1 MAKIYKPSYSEVAN
15 AGEQRLIDFLEAKLP
30 DDYAVICNGEYGQR
44 NRNGVVQYYEY
55 DCIVVAPHAIF
66 QLENKDWGGKL
77 EGNDDF
83 WYVNDSER
91 KNPLKTAQFKSR
103 ILKSKL
109 ILEDPDWRRC
119 EVITAVTLSN
129 PSQSKFYFDPHALC
143 FNQTFLLDQELI
155 DFITDPDRFHKPE
168 GCIADIQQAVVNFL
182 SGATSE
188 RSHAER
194 TRILEYD
201 IDEVLQCT
209 ENYSDYLCHHSM
221 IDDGKKKLIREYP
234 LDKAG
239 LSPMQLE
246 EWRNKVMNPLF
257 AQSEVGH
264 SPYIIPSEYR
274 FNAEQTFMYEISD
287 FMSHNTLRAVMKRNQ
302 DMTVID
308 KFNIILDVA
317 NALKD
322 IANKGVFHR
331 DICPDNIYV
340 LGNDNAAIANFG
352 KAYFA
357 KHQDKQY
364 TVKSMLASD
373 SSPYTPPEFSEDD
386 VCDSSDVY
394 SLGVIIYELF
404 IGKTPYTDSVTFRN
418 HGGVVTEEL
427 LPSHISDSLPKFL
440 DEVIKHTVVEDLQ
453 ERWNAE
459 ELIKFITDEIYR
471 STGGTHKDE
480 GNNTQQKEVRL
491 KDLKPGD
498 KITPSLVLYEEL
510 GAGAFGRVFK
520 AKNTLVDK
528 FYAVKLF
535 ERTAESIDDTRSEFL
550 ALTQINHPNVVKI
563 WNCDKSLQGLFYT
576 QMDLLDGENLRDYTK
591 GDIKLPLNEI
601 YKLAY
606 SVLDALVYMQDLVP
620 PIFHRDIK
628 PNNIVWHKREKFVLI
643 DFNISATDDNSN
655 FAGTQVYMAPDLAVS
670 SHKYEWD
677 CSADTFS
684 LGVTLFELLAHALPW
699 TGTNPIPK
707 LTVPAT
713 NISAYRSDLSDAFE
727 AFLMKSLITDKTKRF
742 TNAREMLEA
751 LKAIGPEGVA
761 RVNKSTA
768 EGVVTES
775 SDEGTIEDIVDC
787 INSLYS
793 QSTHVNAGTR
803 SNNNQSKL
811 DDLTYTE
818 TRLDKK
824 LLEDIKQLKY
834 RLIIITGNAGDGK
847 TAFIRKVEKCGT
859 DRVQLG
865 EGNGSRF
872 VLDGVTFE
880 SNYDGSQDEGENAN
894 QQVLEKFFEPF
905 FGLDDY
911 SNVNAG
917 RIIAINEGRLV
928 DFLMTHKELR
938 PLYDNIDEYFYRE
951 GHVELLPG
959 LMVIN
964 LNLRS
969 VTARSKEEGSLL
981 HSQIK
986 KLTAPALWGKCKD
999 CPIADKC
1006 FINYNVTTFQDS
1018 SASNEI
1024 ISRWEW
1030 LLRTVVYK
1038 RELHIT
1044 MRDLRSFIA
1053 FMLTRDN
1060 SCDQVKQMIEHL
1072 KADNMAPEF
1081 YWQYYYFNLP
1091 AEGYVFRGDTYFP
1104 FPGLESGDRLV
1115 QILKDTD
1122 IARVS
1127 LPAFDRDLFFKEKTP
1142 DGYLVFSDR
1151 KQSLLQQFN
1160 ERNIIPTPR
1169 DNDADDEDNN
1179 DPNVE
1184 ATYVDGNLLLARHQS
1199 FIRHQYFEGAS
1210 SKDPDKFDF
1219 MRRLPYQSIGEFYG
1233 YLTGL
1238 GESTADKLVEIKANI
1253 ATAISRSEGCNNDN
1267 ITRER
1272 MLLNCNHIVD
1282 PLSKSYRAFD
1292 VSEFELYVNRTPHL
1306 VEYVEYESDSLVFRH
1321 KTDTFIQLTIS
1332 LDLFEMLNYIRKGF
1346 SPSVNDLQGKFIELQ
1361 IFKNLLESRN
1371 YSEILVTKNNKKFY
1385 AVRLKDDN
1393 TLGIELIKQEED
1405 GNQGE

>member
-1 MAKIYKPSYSEVAN
+1 MAKIYKPTYSEVVN
-15 AGEQRLIDFLEAKLP
+15 AGEQRLIDFLEVKLP
-30 DDYAVICNGEYGQR
+30 DDYAVICNGEYGQQ

-66 QLENKDWGGKL
+66 HLENKDWGGKL

-109 ILEDPDWRRC
+109 VVHDPDWRRC
-119 EVITAVTLSN
+119 EVIAAITLSN
-129 PSQSKFYFDPHALC
+129 PHQSKYYFDPHALC
-143 FNQTFLLDQELI
+143 YNQTFLLDQELV
-155 DFITDPDRFHKPE
+155 DFITDAERFHKPE
-168 GCIADIQQAVVNFL
+168 NCIADIQQKVVEFL
-182 SGATSE
+182 SGASSE
-188 RSHAER
+188 RSHAQR
-194 TRILEYD
+194 TRILEYE
-201 IDEVLQCT
+201 IDEVLQRT
-209 ENYSDYLCHHSM
+209 EDFSEYMCHHLM

-246 EWRNKVMNPLF
+246 EWQNKVKNALY
-257 AQSEVGH
+257 AQSEIGH
-264 SPYIIPSEYR
+264 NPYIIPSEYR
-274 FNAEQTFMYEISD
+274 CNSELTFLYEISD
-287 FMSHNTLRAVMKRNQ
+287 FMRHNTLRSIMKLNK
-302 DMTVID
+302 DMTVVD
-308 KFNIILDVA
+308 KFKIILNVA
-317 NALKD
+317 NALKA
-322 IANKGVFHR
+322 IAEKGVFHR
-331 DICPDNIYV
+331 DICPENIYV
-340 LGNDNAAIANFG
+340 TGSDNAAIANFG

-357 KHQDKQY
+357 KHHDKKF
-364 TVKSMLASD
+364 TVKSMLASE
-373 SSPYTPPEFSEDD
+373 SSPYRPPEFSEDD

-394 SLGVIIYELF
+394 SLGVVIYELF
-404 IGKTPYTDSVTFRN
+404 VGKTPYPDTFSFRS
-418 HGGVVTEEL
+418 HGGKVADEL
-427 LPSHISDSLPKFL
+427 LPSHVSESLPKFL
-440 DEVIKHTVVEDLQ
+440 DEIIQHTVVEDLE

-459 ELIKFITDEIYR
+459 ELIKFINEELYR
-471 STGGTHKDE
+471 TTGNKHKGGE
-480 GNNTQQKEVRL
+480 QSEKKNEVGL

-498 KITPSLVLYEEL
+498 KITGSLVLYEEL

-535 ERTAESIDDTRSEFL
+535 ERSAESIDDTRNEFL
-550 ALTQINHPNVVKI
+550 ALSQISHPNVVKI
-563 WNCDKSLQGLFYT
+563 WNCDISQQGLFYT

-591 GDIKLPLNEI
+591 GDVKLPLNEI
-601 YKLAY
+601 YNLAH
-606 SVLDALVYMQDLVP
+606 SILSALVYMQDLVP

-643 DFNISATDDNSN
+643 DFNISAAGGNSA
-655 FAGTQVYMAPDLAVS
+655 FAGTQPYMAPDLAVS

-684 LGVTLFELLAHALPW
+684 LGVTLFELLAHSLPW

-713 NISAYRSDLSDAFE
+713 NISNYRSDLSDAFE
-727 AFLMKSLITDKTKRF
+727 EFLMKSLITDKTKRF
-742 TNAREMLEA
+742 SNAKEMLEA
-751 LKAIGPEGVA
+751 LEKIGVDGVA
-761 RVNKSTA
+761 RTQGKVEYYNGNQ
-768 EGVVTES
+768 EQ
-775 SDEGTIEDIVDC
+775 EDIVDY

-793 QSTHVNAGTR
+793 QSTHGNAGTR
-803 SNNNQSKL
+803 SNSSQNRF
-811 DDLTYTE
+811 DELTYTK
-818 TRLDKK
+818 TRLDNK
-824 LLEDIKQLKY
+824 LVNDILNLKY
-834 RLIIITGNAGDGK
+834 RLVIITGNAGDGK
-847 TAFIRKVEKCGT
+847 TAFIRKVEGYGT
-859 DRVQLG
+859 DRTEFE
-865 EGNGSRF
+865 EGNGTCF
-872 VLDGVTFE
+872 NLNGLPFE
-880 SNYDGSQDEGENAN
+880 SNYDGSQDEGDNAN
-894 QQVLEKFFEPF
+894 QQVLEKFFHPF
-905 FGLDDY
+905 YGLDDY
-911 SNVNAG
+911 SNVPVG

-928 DFLMTHKELR
+928 DFLMTHKELK
-938 PLYDNIDEYFYRE
+938 PLYDNIDEYFYNE

-969 VTARSKEEGSLL
+969 VTARNNDEKSLL

-986 KLTAPALWGKCKD
+986 KLTAPELWGKCEN

-1006 FINYNVTTFQDS
+1006 FIHYNVTTFQDS
-1018 SASNEI
+1018 SASDEI

-1053 FMLTRDN
+1053 FMLTRDC
-1060 SCDQVKQMIEHL
+1060 SCDQVKQMLEHI
-1072 KADNMAPEF
+1072 KADNLGPEL

-1091 AEGYVFRGDTYFP
+1091 SEDFTPKTNIYFP
-1104 FPGLESGDRLV
+1104 YPGLESSDRLV
-1115 QILKDTD
+1115 QMLKETD

-1142 DGYLVFSDR
+1142 DSYLVFADR
-1151 KQSLLQQFN
+1151 KQSLLNEFN
-1160 ERNIIPTPR
+1160 ECNVIPAPR
-1169 DNDADDEDNN
+1169 DNDADDDDNN
-1179 DPNVE
+1179 DPSVE
-1184 ATYVDGNLLLARHQS
+1184 ATTVDDTLLMVRHQS
-1199 FIRHQYFEGAS
+1199 FIRHQFFEGAS

-1219 MRRLPYQSIGEFYG
+1219 MRRLPYQSIGEFYR
-1233 YLTGL
+1233 YLTDL
-1238 GESTADKLVEIKANI
+1238 GGSTAEKLNKIKSNI
-1253 ATAISRSEGCNNDN
+1253 AIAISRSEGCISDD

-1272 MLLNCNHIVD
+1272 MLLKCNHIID

-1292 VSEFELYVNRTPHL
+1292 VTEFELFVNRTPHL
-1306 VEYVEYESDSLVFRH
+1306 VEYIEYESDSLVFRH

-1332 LDLFEMLNYIRKGF
+1332 LDLFEMLEYIRKGF
-1346 SPSVNDLQGKFIELQ
+1346 SPSVNDLQGKFVELQ

-1385 AVRLKDDN
+1385 VVRLKEDN
-1393 TLGIELIKQEED
+1393 TLSIQLIKQEED
-1405 GNQGE
+1405 DNQSK

>member
-15 AGEQRLIDFLEAKLP
+15 AGEQRLFDFLEVKLP
-30 DDYAVICNGEYGQR
+30 DDYAVICNGEYSQS
-44 NRNGVVQYYEY
+44 NRSGVVQYFEY

-66 QLENKDWGGKL
+66 HLENKDWGGKL

-91 KNPLKTAQFKSR
+91 KNPLKTAQLKSR

-109 ILEDPDWRRC
+109 VVQNPDWRRC
-119 EVITAVTLSN
+119 HVIGAVTLSHPN
-129 PSQSKFYFDPHALC
+129 QSKYYFDPHADC
-143 FNQTFLLDQELI
+143 FKQTFLLDQELI
-155 DFITDPDRFHKPE
+155 DFLTDADRVGKPE
-168 GCIADIQQAVVNFL
+168 NCIADIQQDVVNYL
-182 SGATSE
+182 SGASSE
-188 RSHAER
+188 RSHEQR
-194 TRILEYD
+194 THILDYV
-201 IDEVLQCT
+201 IDEVLQRT
-209 ENYSDYLCHHSM
+209 EDYSEYMCHHLM

-239 LSPMQLE
+239 LSPIQLE
-246 EWRNKVMNPLF
+246 EWQNKVKNALY
-257 AQSEVGH
+257 AQNEVGH
-264 SPYIIPSEYR
+264 NPYIIPSEYR
-274 FNAEQTFMYEISD
+274 CDSEMSFLYEISD
-287 FMSHNTLRAVMKRNQ
+287 YMRHNTLRSVMKLNP
-302 DMTVID
+302 DMTVVD
-308 KFNIILDVA
+308 KFKIILNVA
-317 NALKD
+317 NALKA
-322 IANKGVFHR
+322 IAEKGVFHR
-331 DICPDNIYV
+331 DICPENIYV
-340 LGNDNAAIANFG
+340 TGDNNAAIANFG

-357 KHQDKQY
+357 KHQDKKF
-364 TVKSMLASD
+364 TVKSMLASE
-373 SSPYTPPEFSEDD
+373 SSPYRPPEFSEDD

-404 IGKTPYTDSVTFRN
+404 VGKTPYPDTYSFRS
-418 HGGVVTEEL
+418 HGGKVAEDL
-427 LPSHISDSLPKFL
+427 LPSHVSESLPKFL
-440 DEVIKHTVVEDLQ
+440 DEIIQHTVVEDLE

-459 ELIKFITDEIYR
+459 ELIQFITEELYR
-471 STGGTHKDE
+471 STGNKNKGGEQPTD
-480 GNNTQQKEVRL
+480 NTQVRL

-498 KITPSLVLYEEL
+498 KITASLVLYEEL

-535 ERTAESIDDTRSEFL
+535 ERSAESIDDTRNEFL
-550 ALTQINHPNVVKI
+550 ALSQISHPNVVKI
-563 WNCDKSLQGLFYT
+563 WNCDISQQGLFYT

-591 GDIKLPLNEI
+591 GDVKLPLNEI
-601 YKLAY
+601 YNLAH
-606 SVLDALVYMQDLVP
+606 SILSALVYMQDLVP

-643 DFNISATDDNSN
+643 DFNISAAGGNSA
-655 FAGTQVYMAPDLAVS
+655 FAGTQPYMAPDLAVS
-670 SHKYEWD
+670 SSKYEWD

-707 LTVPAT
+707 VTVPAT
-713 NISAYRSDLSDAFE
+713 NISTYRSDLSDAFE
-727 AFLMKSLITDKTKRF
+727 EFLMKSLITDKNKRF
-742 TNAREMLEA
+742 TNAKEMLEA
-751 LKAIGPEGVA
+751 LEKIGVDGMA
-761 RVNKSTA
+761 RTQGKV
-768 EGVVTES
+768 EWYS
-775 SDEGTIEDIVDC
+775 SNQEQEDIVDY

-793 QSTHVNAGTR
+793 QSTHGNGGTR
-803 SNNNQSKL
+803 SNSSQNRF
-811 DDLTYTE
+811 DELTYTK

-824 LLEDIKQLKY
+824 LVDDILNLKY

-847 TAFIRKVEKCGT
+847 TAFIRKVEGHGT
-859 DRVQLG
+859 ERTTFED
-865 EGNGSRF
+865 GNGTCF
-872 VLDGVTFE
+872 NLNGLPFE
-880 SNYDGSQDEGENAN
+880 SNYDGSQDEGDNAN
-894 QQVLEKFFEPF
+894 QQVLEKFFHPF
-905 FGLDDY
+905 YGLDDY
-911 SNVNAG
+911 SQVPVG

-928 DFLMTHKELR
+928 DFLMTHKELK
-938 PLYDNIDEYFYRE
+938 PLYDNIDDYFYNE

-969 VTARSKEEGSLL
+969 VTARSKDEESLL

-986 KLTAPALWGKCKD
+986 KLTAPELWGKCEN

-1006 FINYNVTTFQDS
+1006 FIRYNVATFQDS
-1018 SASNEI
+1018 SASDEI

-1053 FMLTRDN
+1053 FMLTRDC
-1060 SCDQVKQMIEHL
+1060 SCDQVKQMLEHI
-1072 KADNMAPEF
+1072 KADNVGPEF

-1091 AEGYVFRGDTYFP
+1091 SEDFIQKIGTYFP
-1104 FPGLESGDRLV
+1104 FPGLDSGDRLV

-1142 DGYLVFSDR
+1142 ESYLVFADR
-1151 KQSLLQQFN
+1151 KQSLLKEFN
-1160 ERNIIPTPR
+1160 ACNVIPAPR

-1179 DPNVE
+1179 DPSVE
-1184 ATYVDGNLLLARHQS
+1184 ATVVDETLLVARHQS
-1199 FIRHQYFEGAS
+1199 FIRHQFFEGAS
-1210 SKDPDKFDF
+1210 SKDPDKFNF
-1219 MRRLPYQSIGEFYG
+1219 MRRLPYQSIGEFYR
-1233 YLTGL
+1233 YLTDL
-1238 GESTADKLVEIKANI
+1238 GGSTAEKLNEIKSNI
-1253 ATAISRSEGCNNDN
+1253 AIAISRSEGCISDE
-1267 ITRER
+1267 ITRDR
-1272 MLLNCNHIVD
+1272 MLLKCNHIVD

-1292 VSEFELYVNRTPHL
+1292 VADFELFVNRTPHL
-1306 VEYVEYESDSLVFRH
+1306 VEYIEYESDSLVFRH

-1332 LDLFEMLNYIRKGF
+1332 LDLFEMLEYIRKGF

-1385 AVRLKDDN
+1385 AVRLKEDN
-1393 TLGIELIKQEED
+1393 TLSIQLIKQEED
-1405 GNQGE
+1405 DNQSK

>member
-1 MAKIYKPSYSEVAN
+1 MAKIYKPTFSEVAN
-15 AGEQRLIDFLEAKLP
+15 AGEQRLINFLEAKLP
-30 DDYAVICNGEYGQR
+30 DDYAVICNGEYAQR
-44 NRNGVVQYYEY
+44 NRNGVVRYSEY

-66 QLENKDWGGKL
+66 QLENKDWGGRL

-91 KNPLKTAQFKSR
+91 KNPLKTAELKSR
-103 ILKSKL
+103 ILKSLL
-109 ILEDPDWRRC
+109 ILEDPAWRRC

-129 PSQSKFYFDPHALC
+129 PSQSKFYFDPQALC

-155 DFITDPDRFHKPE
+155 DFITEPDRFNKRE
-168 GCIADIQQAVVNFL
+168 NCIADIQQAVVDFL
-182 SGATSE
+182 NGSSSQ
-188 RSHAER
+188 RSHDQR
-194 TRILEYD
+194 TRILEYE
-201 IDEVLQCT
+201 IDEVLQRT
-209 ENYSDYLCHHSM
+209 ENFSDYLCHHSM
-221 IDDGKKKLIREYP
+221 IDDGRKKLIREYP
-234 LDKAG
+234 LDKAE
-239 LSPMQLE
+239 LSPKQVE

-257 AQSEVGH
+257 AQSEIGH

-274 FNAEQTFMYEISD
+274 FNEEQTFMYEISD

-302 DMTVID
+302 NMTVVY
-308 KFNIILDVA
+308 KFNIILNVA

-322 IANKGVFHR
+322 IASKGVFHR
-331 DICPDNIYV
+331 DICPDNIYI

-357 KHQDKQY
+357 KHQDKKY

-373 SSPYTPPEFSEDD
+373 ASPYTPPEFSEDD

-404 IGKTPYTDSVTFRN
+404 IGKTPYTDSYTFRS
-418 HGGVVTEEL
+418 HGGVVTDDL
-427 LPSHISDSLPKFL
+427 LPSHVSEGLPKFL

-453 ERWNAE
+453 ERWNAD
-459 ELIKFITDEIYR
+459 ELIKFITDELYR
-471 STGGTHKDE
+471 TTDGGKSNE
-480 GNNTQQKEVRL
+480 GDSAQQKEVRL

-520 AKNTLVDK
+520 AKNTLVDR
-528 FYAVKLF
+528 FFAVKLF
-535 ERTAESIDDTRSEFL
+535 ERTAESIDDTRSEYI
-550 ALTQINHPNVVKI
+550 ALTKIDHPNVVKI
-563 WNCDKSLQGLFYT
+563 WNCDMSLQGLFYT

-591 GDIKLPLNEI
+591 GDVKLPLNEI
-601 YKLAY
+601 YNLAH
-606 SVLDALVYMQDLVP
+606 SILSALVYMQDLVP

-643 DFNISATDDNSN
+643 DFNISATDENYN
-655 FAGTQVYMAPDLAVS
+655 FAGTQAYMAPDLAVS
-670 SHKYEWD
+670 NHKYEWD

-707 LTVPAT
+707 LTAPAT
-713 NISAYRSDLSDAFE
+713 NISVYRSDLSDAFE
-727 AFLMKSLITDKTKRF
+727 EFLMKSLITDKTKRF
-742 TNAREMLEA
+742 TNAKEMLEA
-751 LKAIGPEGVA
+751 LEQIGVDGMSRASKASGGV
-761 RVNKSTA
+761 
-768 EGVVTES
+768 EVVHTKQ
-775 SDEGTIEDIVDC
+775 GITEDIVDY

-793 QSTHVNAGTR
+793 QSTHGNAGTR
-803 SNNNQSKL
+803 SNNIQNTL

-818 TRLDKK
+818 TRLDQK
-824 LLEDIKQLKY
+824 LLNDIKQLKY
-834 RLIIITGNAGDGK
+834 RLVIITGNAGDGK

-859 DRVQLG
+859 DRRQF
-865 EGNGSRF
+865 EQGNGSRF
-872 VLDGVTFE
+872 VIDGVTFE

-894 QQVLEKFFEPF
+894 EQVLEEFFRPF

-911 SNVNAG
+911 RNLEEG

-928 DFLMTHKELR
+928 DFLMTHKDLK
-938 PLYDNIDEYFYRE
+938 PLYDNIDDYFYNE

-969 VTARSKEEGSLL
+969 VTARGENQESLL

-986 KLTAPALWGKCKD
+986 KLTAPALWGKCKG

-1060 SCDQVKQMIEHL
+1060 SCDQVKQMLEHL

-1091 AEGYVFRGDTYFP
+1091 AEGYVFRNNTYFP
-1104 FPGLESGDRLV
+1104 FPGLESSDRLV

-1127 LPAFDRDLFFKEKTP
+1127 LPAFDRDLFFKQKTP
-1142 DGYLVFSDR
+1142 DNYLVFADR
-1151 KQSLLQQFN
+1151 KQSLLKEFN
-1160 ERNIIPTPR
+1160 DCNVIPAPR

-1179 DPNVE
+1179 DPNAEATNVE
-1184 ATYVDGNLLLARHQS
+1184 ADLLVLRHQS

-1219 MRRLPYQSIGEFYG
+1219 MRRLPYQSLGEFYG
-1233 YLTGL
+1233 YLT
-1238 GESTADKLVEIKANI
+1238 KLNDSSAEKLIEVKSNI
-1253 ATAISRSEGCNNDN
+1253 AIAISRSEGCINDK
-1267 ITRER
+1267 ITGER

-1292 VSEFELYVNRTPHL
+1292 VADFELFVNRTPHL
-1306 VEYVEYESDSLVFRH
+1306 VEYIEYESDSLVFRH
-1321 KTDTFIQLTIS
+1321 KIDTFIQLTIS
-1332 LDLFEMLNYIRKGF
+1332 LDLFEMLDYIRKGF

-1371 YSEILVTKNNKKFY
+1371 YSEILVTKNNKKFFM
-1385 AVRLKDDN
+1385 VRLNDDN
-1393 TLGIELIKQEED
+1393 KLSIQLIKQEEY
-1405 GNQGE
+1405 GNQSK

>member
-1 MAKIYKPSYSEVAN
+1 MAKIYRPSYSEVVN
-15 AGEQRLIDFLEAKLP
+15 AGEQRLIDFLEVKLP
-30 DDYAVICNGEYGQR
+30 DDYAVICNGEYAQQ
-44 NRNGVVQYYEY
+44 NRNGVVQYYEF

-66 QLENKDWGGKL
+66 HLENKDWGGKL

-103 ILKSKL
+103 VLKSKL
-109 ILEDPDWRRC
+109 IVQDPDWRRC
-119 EVITAVTLSN
+119 EVITAITLSN
-129 PSQSKFYFDPHALC
+129 PSQSKFYFDPRALC
-143 FNQTFLLDQELI
+143 FNQTFLLDQELV
-155 DFITDPDRFHKPE
+155 DFITDAERFRKPE
-168 GCIADIQQAVVNFL
+168 NCIADIQQKVVDFL
-182 SGATSE
+182 SGTISE
-188 RSHAER
+188 RSHAQR
-194 TRILEYD
+194 TRILEYE
-201 IDEVLQCT
+201 IDEVLQRT
-209 ENYSDYLCHHSM
+209 EDFSEYLCHHLM
-221 IDDGKKKLIREYP
+221 LGDDKKKIIREYP

-246 EWRNKVMNPLF
+246 EWQNKVKNALY
-257 AQSEVGH
+257 AQSEIGH
-264 SPYIIPSEYR
+264 NPYIIPSEYR
-274 FNAEQTFMYEISD
+274 SNSEMTFLYEISD
-287 FMSHNTLRAVMKRNQ
+287 YMRHNTLRSIMKLNP
-302 DMTVID
+302 DMTVMD
-308 KFNIILDVA
+308 KFKIILNVA
-317 NALKD
+317 NALKA
-322 IANKGVFHR
+322 IAEKGVFHR
-331 DICPDNIYV
+331 DICPENIYV
-340 LGNDNAAIANFG
+340 TGSDNAAIANFG

-357 KHQDKQY
+357 KHQDKKF
-364 TVKSMLASD
+364 TVKSMLASE
-373 SSPYTPPEFSEDD
+373 SSPYRPPEFSDDD

-394 SLGVIIYELF
+394 SLGVVIYELF
-404 IGKTPYTDSVTFRN
+404 VGKTPYPDTFSFRS
-418 HGGVVTEEL
+418 HGGKVAEEL
-427 LPSHISDSLPKFL
+427 LPSHVSDSLPKFL
-440 DEVIKHTVVEDLQ
+440 DEIIQHTVVEDLD
-453 ERWNAE
+453 ERWNAD
-459 ELIKFITDEIYR
+459 ELIKFITEELYR
-471 STGGTHKDE
+471 STGNKHKSGEDNT
-480 GNNTQQKEVRL
+480 GNVQVRL

-498 KITPSLVLYEEL
+498 KITASLVLYEEL

-535 ERTAESIDDTRSEFL
+535 ERSAESIDDTRNEFL
-550 ALTQINHPNVVKI
+550 ALSEINHPNVVKI
-563 WNCDKSLQGLFYT
+563 WNCDVSQQGLFYT
-576 QMDLLDGENLRDYTK
+576 QMDLLEGENLRDYTK
-591 GDIKLPLNEI
+591 GDVKLPLNEI
-601 YKLAY
+601 YNLAH
-606 SVLDALVYMQDLVP
+606 SILSALVYMQKKVP

-643 DFNISATDDNSN
+643 DFNISAAGGNSA

-727 AFLMKSLITDKTKRF
+727 EFLMKSIITDKDKRF
-742 TNAREMLEA
+742 KTAQEMLDA
-751 LKAIGPEGVA
+751 LEAIGVDGLTREKGPGVVFVHQKEGV
-761 RVNKSTA
+761 T
-768 EGVVTES
+768 
-775 SDEGTIEDIVDC
+775 EDIVDY

-793 QSTHVNAGTR
+793 QSTHGNAGTR
-803 SNNNQSKL
+803 SNSIQNTL

-824 LLEDIKQLKY
+824 LLDDIKRLKY
-834 RLIIITGNAGDGK
+834 RLVIITGNAGDGK

-859 DRVQLG
+859 DIRQFE

-872 VLDGVTFE
+872 VIDGVTFE
-880 SNYDGSQDEGENAN
+880 SNYDGSQDEGDNAN
-894 QQVLEKFFEPF
+894 QEVLEKFFQPF
-905 FGLDDY
+905 YGLDDY
-911 SNVNAG
+911 SQVTDG

-928 DFLMTHKELR
+928 DFLMTHKELK
-938 PLYDNIDEYFYRE
+938 PLYDNIDDYFYNE
-951 GHVELLPG
+951 GHVKLLPG

-969 VTARSKEEGSLL
+969 VTARGEQEESLL

-986 KLTAPALWGKCKD
+986 KLTAPALWSKCEN

-1006 FINYNVTTFQDS
+1006 FIRYNVTTFQDS
-1018 SASNEI
+1018 SASDEI
-1024 ISRWEW
+1024 VSRWEW

-1053 FMLTRDN
+1053 FMLTRDC
-1060 SCDQVKQMIEHL
+1060 SCDQVKQILEHI
-1072 KADNMAPEF
+1072 KADNVRPEF

-1091 AEGYVFRGDTYFP
+1091 SEDFIQKEGTYFP
-1104 FPGLESGDRLV
+1104 FPGLDSTDRLV

-1142 DGYLVFSDR
+1142 HSYLVFADR
-1151 KQSLLQQFN
+1151 KQSLHKEFN
-1160 ERNIIPTPR
+1160 ACNVIPAPR
-1169 DNDADDEDNN
+1169 DNDADDDDNN
-1179 DPNVE
+1179 DPNAE
-1184 ATYVDGNLLLARHQS
+1184 ATVVDETLLVARHQS
-1199 FIRHQYFEGAS
+1199 FIRHQFFEGAS

-1219 MRRLPYQSIGEFYG
+1219 MRRLPYQSIGEFYH
-1233 YLTGL
+1233 YLTDL
-1238 GESTADKLVEIKANI
+1238 GGSTAEKLNEIKANI
-1253 ATAISRSEGCNNDN
+1253 AIAISRSEGCISDD

-1272 MLLNCNHIVD
+1272 MLLKCNHIND

-1292 VSEFELYVNRTPHL
+1292 VADFELFVNRTPHL
-1306 VEYVEYESDSLVFRH
+1306 VEYIEYESDSLVFRH
-1321 KTDTFIQLTIS
+1321 KSDTFIQLTIS
-1332 LDLFEMLNYIRKGF
+1332 LDLFEMLEYIRKGF

-1385 AVRLKDDN
+1385 AVRLKEDN
-1393 TLGIELIKQEED
+1393 TLSIQLIKQEED
-1405 GNQGE
+1405 DNQSK